1 MRSSRNGSIARA
13 ALVAVVA
20 LALVGAA
27 VGPSAAPARAAGLQ
41 TCDAS
46 AYVLALQSL
55 TTPPR
60 ADLTIRV
67 TTATPECAVPET
79 LDDVQLTIFPRKG
92 QRQRRLDVHDVASPG
107 GNARVALGR
116 VLRFQRVEATIT
128 FGPQLVLTGHTR
140 TLLKPDLVLKSVT
153 VPRTALSGHEFAVG
167 IKVHEQ
173 TPDVGTTAVVTVAT
187 GETILQSVPV
197 RIAPRRNAVMNLP
210 VTLQTPGRT
219 RIDVTVTAANPAEA
233 TTRNNARHASI
244 EVTEFQVV
252 PSTVLVPSLAGYGG
266 QFNQH
271 VYAALSRS
279 VGVTD
284 DNVADMERKMRELH
298 PQFSRIFFTPQAFND
313 PDKMQSFVRTVLLAQ
328 STGTTINITWQ
339 GGTLSVAAGTV
350 QKFADVLL
358 DLVQNRGVTHL
369 RWLTLQNEP
378 NSTKM
383 TLPQYEAQYRALDPY
398 IVNIRGQVHYMGGD
412 LVRTS
417 QKAWFQYFAEHMT
430 DILDA
435 YSIHVFWD
443 FWDTQKIVDR
453 LTEVRAIVDA
463 LPEAARKPLY
473 VAEYGVRGLRV
484 LNGVPQGDPGSWTDG
499 TPLSRTNVSAFQHA
513 WFDVLSARLGYV
525 GTSKWDSYFAKYDNG
540 TQAYF
545 MIGGP
550 QDGWPEYPLYNF
562 VHLITTTVRP
572 GWKIIGVDS
581 VPDTSRLLAAYL
593 SPVGERT
600 IVGLDTAG
608 AQLNTVSPDAP
619 VSYTIGGLPA
629 SRKLRLA
636 VWNQAGD
643 GVDGPTVTL
652 TADALG
658 VATVAV
664 PQHAVFVLTTL
675 RLA

>member
-1 MRSSRNGSIARA
+1 MPKGRAIAVGFV
-13 ALVAVVA
+13 ALVALAVA
-20 LALVGAA
+20 SGAA
-27 VGPSAAPARAAGLQ
+27 NGTAPPAQAARLQ
-41 TCDAS
+41 ACDAS
-46 AYVLALQSL
+46 AYTLALRSL
-55 TTPPR
+55 TTPPS
-60 ADLTIRV
+60 AELTVGI
-67 TTATPECAVPET
+67 TSSTPECALPES
-79 LDDVQLTIFPRKG
+79 LDDVQVAIFARRGAPG
-92 QRQRRLDVHDVASPG
+92 HRLDVADVASPG
-107 GNARVALGR
+107 GAAIVPIGR
-116 VLRFQRVEATIT
+116 VRRHQRVVATIA
-128 FGPQLVLTGHTR
+128 FGPQIVLTGRTT

-153 VPRTALSGHEFAVG
+153 VPRTALGGRAFDVDIRIHER
-167 IKVHEQ
+167 
-173 TPDVGTTAVVTVAT
+173 TPDVGTTATVTVAT
-187 GETILQSVPV
+187 GQTVLQAVPV
-197 RIAPRRNAVMNLP
+197 RIARKRNAVMHLP

-219 RIDVTVTAANPAEA
+219 RVDVTITGANPAEA
-233 TTRNNARHASI
+233 TTRNNARHATT

-252 PSTVLVPSLAGYGG
+252 PTNVLVPSFAGYGG
-266 QFNQH
+266 QFNEH

-284 DNVADMERKMRELH
+284 ENVGEMERKMRELH
-298 PQFSRIFFTPQAFND
+298 PQFSRIFFTPQAFSD

-339 GGTLSVAAGTV
+339 GGTLSVASGTV
-350 QKFADVLL
+350 QKFANVLL

-383 TLPQYEAQYRALDPY
+383 TLAQYEAQYRALDPY

-412 LVRTS
+412 LVRNG
-417 QKAWFQYFAEHMT
+417 QAAWLQYFAAHMT

-473 VAEYGVRGLRV
+473 VAEYGVRGLRMID
-484 LNGVPQGDPGSWTDG
+484 GVPQGDPGAWTDG
-499 TPLSRTNVSAFQHA
+499 TLISRTNVSAFQHA
-513 WFDVLSARLGYV
+513 WFDVLAARLGYV
-525 GTSKWDSYFAKYDNG
+525 GTSKWDSYFGKYDNG

-550 QDGWPEYPLYNF
+550 QEGWPEFPMYNF
-562 VHLITTTVRP
+562 MHLMTTTVRP
-572 GWKIIGVDS
+572 GWKVVSVDS
-581 VPDTSRLLAAYL
+581 VPDTSRLLTAYL

-600 IVGLDTAG
+600 VVGLDTAG

-619 VSYTIGGLPA
+619 ISYTIGGLPP
-629 SRKLRLA
+629 SRRLRLA

-643 GVDGPTVTL
+643 GLDGPTVSVST
-652 TADALG
+652 DAAG
-658 VATVAV
+658 VTTIAV